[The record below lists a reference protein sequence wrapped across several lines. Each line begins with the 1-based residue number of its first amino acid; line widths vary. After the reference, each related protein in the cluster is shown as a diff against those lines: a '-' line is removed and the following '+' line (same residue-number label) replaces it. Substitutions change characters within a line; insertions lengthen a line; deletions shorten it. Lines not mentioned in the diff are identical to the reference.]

1 MQAALPL
8 PVLGGLCFCCTVEN
22 WFLLIATVAR
32 LHQHSELV
40 RVRSTAWER
49 EEYLKATEES
59 SHEKVSWL
67 LPNDHVTLMADQCL
81 TCKEKVCISARNIHF
96 TVKQHS
102 NFHMLSLWY
111 HRSAK
116 CSQKSSYIGGVRI
129 SFGQFRPL
137 HQDLVDKRRRESGDK
152 TFLQF
157 FFR

>member
-96 TVKQHS
+96 TQQLSYVVSLVSQIGKMFTKIFLCRWCSDKLRPVRAIAPRSCWQRATRVWRW
-102 NFHMLSLWY
+102 NFL
-111 HRSAK
+111 A
-116 CSQKSSYIGGVRI
+116 I
-129 SFGQFRPL
+129 
-137 HQDLVDKRRRESGDK
+137 
-152 TFLQF
+152 FL
-157 FFR
+157 

>member
-1 MQAALPL
+1 MVTVNFVLFPVNRSMLSLFSFQVTRAPKLMQAALPL

-81 TCKEKVCISARNIHF
+81 TCKEKVCISARNIHLTENSTATF
-96 TVKQHS
+96 ICC
-102 NFHMLSLWY
+102 L
-111 HRSAK
+111 
-116 CSQKSSYIGGVRI
+116 
-129 SFGQFRPL
+129 FGITDRQNVHKNLPM
-137 HQDLVDKRRRESGDK
+137 
-152 TFLQF
+152 
-157 FFR
+157 